1 MILVDED
8 CSLFK
13 PSKLSM
19 LMECVL
25 QVVLILAPPS
35 LRQTET
41 YVEELQILVHTNSMS
56 GVHNSYTKTH
66 SSNV

>member
-13 PSKLSM
+13 PSKLNV

-35 LRQTET
+35 LRQTEA
-41 YVEELQILVHTNSMS
+41 YVEEL
-56 GVHNSYTKTH
+56 
-66 SSNV
+66 